1 MRNEYLAFTSIMKFR
16 WAGLK
21 NKSPREV
28 VGNKELVKLIEY
40 TLRFHLVA
48 ELGQSHQAKLHGTL
62 SVQYGIEFRN
72 HRCINEELDGLIGAC
87 VLSVNMLNACQAST
101 SNKYPNT
108 TEYIKGKVSEAAKL
122 FIGAFRTMESSAGQP
137 KMTST
142 ILYLGESYNL
152 D

>member
-1 MRNEYLAFTSIMKFR
+1 MRNEYLAFPPIMKFI

-28 VGNKELVKLIEY
+28 VGDKALVKLIEY

-72 HRCINEELDGLIGAC
+72 QRCINEELNGLIRAC
-87 VLSVNMLNACQAST
+87 VLSANMLNACQAT
-101 SNKYPNT
+101 EYNKYPNT
-108 TEYIKGKVSEAAKL
+108 TEYVI
-122 FIGAFRTMESSAGQP
+122 
-137 KMTST
+137 
-142 ILYLGESYNL
+142 
-152 D
+152 